1 MKCRCVVILAGWVLL
16 SSACLRGE
24 LPPDAAKKAI
34 AYLKGL
40 ENKDGG
46 YRATAAEGPSALGA
60 TSSAIRAQKY
70 LGAGVPS
77 SQATKDF
84 VVSCFDR
91 GTHSFAD
98 KPGGKSDV
106 RLTAVGSMAGV
117 ELGLGNDDVKDRVAG
132 YLSENAKDYEQ
143 VRIAVAG
150 LEALGKTTPKA
161 AEWRKQIEGL
171 ANADGIWGKGD
182 GIARET
188 GGSAVI
194 LLRLGVKLKDEA
206 LVLKVLDA
214 GLRPDGGYGKADVT
228 GSDLETTYRV
238 MRCYH
243 MLKKQPAGADKI
255 RAFVAKC
262 QNADGGFGVAPGQ
275 PSNVSATYFAAVVS
289 KWLDAK

>member
-1 MKCRCVVILAGWVLL
+1 MMCHRIVTLSLVVLI
-16 SSACLRGE
+16 SSPCLRGE

-46 YRATAAEGPSALGA
+46 YRATAAEGPSSLGA
-60 TSSAIRAQKY
+60 TSSAIRALKY

-84 VVSCFDR
+84 VASCFDR

-98 KPGGKSDV
+98 TPGGKTDV

-117 ELGLGNDDVKDRVAG
+117 ELGLGNDEIKDQVAG
-132 YLSENAKDYEQ
+132 YLSANAKDYEQ

-150 LEALGKTTPKA
+150 LEALAKKTPKA
-161 AEWRKQIEGL
+161 DEWRKQIEGL
-171 ANADGIWGKGD
+171 ANPDGVWGKGD
-182 GIARET
+182 GLARDT

-194 LLRLGVKLKDEA
+194 LLRLGAKLKDEA
-206 LVLKVLDA
+206 AVLKALEA
-214 GLRPDGGYGKADVT
+214 GLRPDGGYGKAGAA

-243 MLKKQPAGADKI
+243 MLKTPPAGADKI

-275 PSNVSATYFAAVVS
+275 PSNVSATYFAAIVS